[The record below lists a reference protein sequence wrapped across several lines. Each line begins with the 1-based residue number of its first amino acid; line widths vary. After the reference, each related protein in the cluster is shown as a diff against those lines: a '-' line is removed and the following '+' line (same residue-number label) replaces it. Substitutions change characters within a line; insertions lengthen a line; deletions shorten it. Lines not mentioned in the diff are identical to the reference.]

1 MAIFRLLSEDSCIFL
16 SKISDKCNNS
26 INILEV
32 VTFYDFFQAMNQT
45 FYPCSFLNSLLII
58 ASLETNIQF
67 SLHYEIIQTGI

>member
-32 VTFYDFFQAMNQT
+32 VTLYDFF
-45 FYPCSFLNSLLII
+45 SSHESDILSL
-58 ASLETNIQF
+58 QF
-67 SLHYEIIQTGI
+67 S